1 MNSERR
7 GSFRSPVV
15 GSREGTL
22 IVNRS
27 RLRVRLIDESSG
39 GMSVASETMPTFP
52 EGAVGELE
60 TDDGDAYRVQIK
72 HIQPRGMCARIGL
85 ERLEVLAHGGK
96 KTVGAGLPR
105 NNRRTLTTVAFV
117 GVGLFCGLAA
127 QAEPVRRQLAKLP
140 GFSKMFAEAPER
152 QAVNPGSQ
160 MSMSVRQR
168 LREEFDI
175 DLFAE
180 PEVAILLQLRAEQ
193 QNKIRN
199 VIDAKNSVIRAN
211 VPRTQQAAVLY
222 ITQMAML
229 GVLDTDQKYRLES
242 LLEHTIGATDLLQKL
257 VMQYWP
263 TADAQ
268 ELYRRLGA
276 PALALPQLAEKLNLD
291 PKQLRSI
298 RQIVDEALDKSEAL
312 CRQSTGGTGSE
323 DKFLT
328 AAFGYLGEAE
338 AKCLAVLTTEQRAE
352 LEKMKG

>member
-1 MNSERR
+1 MFSERR
-7 GSFRSPVV
+7 SSFRSPVV

-22 IVNRS
+22 VVNRS

-60 TDDGDAYRVQIK
+60 TDDGDVYRVQVK

-85 ERLEVLAHGGK
+85 QRLEVLAHGGK
-96 KTVGAGLPR
+96 KTVSDGSRRPDRRKLTTLVFIGAGL
-105 NNRRTLTTVAFV
+105 F
-117 GVGLFCGLAA
+117 FGLAA
-127 QAEPVRRQLAKLP
+127 QADPVRRQLSRVP
-140 GFSKMFAEAPER
+140 GFSKFFSEPQER
-152 QAVNPGSQ
+152 LPVTPGEQISK
-160 MSMSVRQR
+160 SVRQR

-180 PEVAILLQLRAEQ
+180 PEVAILLQLRPEQ
-193 QNKIRN
+193 MNKIRS
-199 VIDAKNSVIRAN
+199 VIDAKNSVIRAS

-268 ELYRRLGA
+268 ELYKRLGA
-276 PALALPQLAEKLNLD
+276 PALALPQVAEKLELD
-291 PKQLRSI
+291 PKQLRAV
-298 RQIVDEALDKSEAL
+298 RQIVDDALDKSEAL
-312 CRQSTGGTGSE
+312 CRKSTTPSTNE
-323 DKFLT
+323 EAFLT
-328 AAFGYLGEAE
+328 TAFGYLGEAE
-338 AKCLAVLTTEQRAE
+338 AKCMAVLTEQQRAE